1 MGKRTYQNFI
11 LVGIAVLLAGLSMA
25 MVQYKVPTI
34 MTTLMDAFDLTASGG
49 SWLMSIFT
57 LMAVF
62 TSIIFGSLSQRYKAK
77 NIVIVAAILIVI
89 GSVVGAFS
97 HAGWL
102 LIVSRA
108 IEGTALTAMTTCGP
122 IIVQKCVHP
131 SKISSTMGIWG
142 IWGPLGSVFAALLTP
157 SLYKSFG
164 FTALW
169 IIYAIVVV
177 VIVLFMY
184 AIIKEP
190 SGEDLALDAQP
201 QNNKDVEAYKPRYR
215 DLFTRNTVLFYLAF
229 IAFNICMLAVLS
241 FVPTILQ
248 MQGFSDTTSG
258 FVSTL
263 PMLLSVISSPLVGVI
278 ADKIGSPK
286 IPLVCTMVFLGP
298 CAFILYTQTGTIMWV
313 AAVFMGL
320 FGMGS
325 TGVLI
330 ATYTRS
336 IPRPELVPIGMGVLT
351 TVQGIGQFLGSFMV
365 QGLLGADLSN
375 WYLAGGVVMV
385 LTLLGTVCACFIKLK
400 AIKTSEA

>member
-1 MGKRTYQNFI
+1 MQGRKYQNFI
-11 LVGIAVLLAGLSMA
+11 IVGIAVLLAGLSMA

-34 MTTLMDAFDLTASGG
+34 MTSLMEAFDLTASGG

-62 TSIIFGSLSQRYKAK
+62 TSLIFGSLSQKYKAK
-77 NIVIVAAILIVI
+77 NIVVLAMILIVI
-89 GSVVGAFS
+89 GSVIGAFS

-102 LIVSRA
+102 LILSRA

-122 IIVQKCVHP
+122 IIVQKCVAP
-131 SKISSTMGIWG
+131 NKINSTMGIWG

-157 SLYKSFG
+157 TLYKSFG

-169 IIYAIVVV
+169 LIYAAIVVV
-177 VIVLFMY
+177 IVIFMY
-184 AIIKEP
+184 MIIKEP
-190 SGEDLALDAQP
+190 SSEELAASIQPVNTSEDT
-201 QNNKDVEAYKPRYR
+201 EAIEVHYK
-215 DLFTRNTVLFYLAF
+215 DLFTRNTILFYAAF
-229 IAFNICMLAVLS
+229 VCFNICMLAVLS
-241 FVPTILQ
+241 YVPTILQ

-263 PMLLSVISSPLVGVI
+263 PMLLSVISSPLAGVI

-286 IPLVCTMVFLGP
+286 VPLICTMIFLGP

-313 AAVFMGL
+313 AAVFMGI

-330 ATYTRS
+330 ATYTQS
-336 IPRPELVPIGMGVLT
+336 IPRPELVSIGMGVLT

-365 QGLLGADLSN
+365 QALLGADLTN
-375 WYLAGGVVMV
+375 YYLAGGVVMV
-385 LTLLGTVCACFIKLK
+385 LTLLGTLAASFIKLK
-400 AIKTSEA
+400 PVK